1 MRIPIWLL
9 SPTNWPSIEEIALMA
24 EPVGYRVR
32 LRVRLTK
39 ALNTEDASRVISLGG
54 REVTIVSQTPD
65 QRLSEALWIIFRGQG
80 FSSEAEAREFGEQLR
95 TITEFAGLCSRLG
108 IDVGLDQPTAW
119 FSEEFA
125 RSAGLIQPHERLT
138 PNVHGQRWPGKFGQ
152 VDKWKICLRAA

>member
-1 MRIPIWLL
+1 
-9 SPTNWPSIEEIALMA
+9 MA

-80 FSSEAEAREFGEQLR
+80 FSSEAEPG
-95 TITEFAGLCSRLG
+95 FA
-108 IDVGLDQPTAW
+108 
-119 FSEEFA
+119 
-125 RSAGLIQPHERLT
+125 
-138 PNVHGQRWPGKFGQ
+138 VHRHIWGCRY
-152 VDKWKICLRAA
+152 RASG